1 MERDTN
7 NFEQEEHHRIEGLVS
22 PGLVPF
28 VTAEKTGEFVKGHF
42 KPGPVKVQ
50 EGMGEEKTNAPVSIE
65 YQEKLLSLLPWVLTQ
80 MCVDRIPI
88 NPPEKPPTTGN
99 LSEMT
104 ADQLSQL
111 KHAYSKTPKQEHIT
125 ELLRPERLKTPY
137 AQRSMEHLTSSE
149 ENRYLLPFGHRI
161 WGKLVRK
168 AMTTTGSAREM
179 IHPIKSLQTYPGLII
194 GAPDR
199 KPDSYIDLIRITN
212 HISVQNVINL
222 MLYEI
227 ENGLA
232 DENDLKE
239 INILACGNPQ
249 FATGLRKSGNLI
261 SLIRHVPLTK
271 TLLNGSLKLDEEDV
285 VNILAYKFSIGKF
298 DNETIESIKIMMEN
312 EDCEYVKT
320 FISSH
325 EGIMALIQKTEE
337 KDRKF
342 EGSLIE
348 KTKAKARADLQ
359 NTLDQS
365 MNGFSAKLD
374 RDEVIA
380 KKAREE
386 DDPPPT
392 AIKASEFNLE
402 DWQRHDDV
410 VIIQDPDDEL
420 R

>member
-1 MERDTN
+1 MERDTD
-7 NFEQEEHHRIEGLVS
+7 NFEQGERHRIEGLVS
-22 PGLVPF
+22 PELVSF
-28 VTAEKTGEFVKGHF
+28 VPSKKTGEFVKGHF

-88 NPPEKPPTTGN
+88 NPPEEPPTTGS

-111 KHAYSKTPKQEHIT
+111 RHACSETSKQEHIT

-137 AQRSMEHLTSSE
+137 AQRSMEYLTSSE

-161 WGKLVRK
+161 WEKLVRK
-168 AMTTTGSAREM
+168 TMATTGSARRM

-194 GAPDR
+194 GTPDR
-199 KPDSYIDLIRITN
+199 KPDSYIDLIRMTN
-212 HISVQNVINL
+212 HISVQDVISL

-249 FATGLRKSGNLI
+249 FATGLRESGNLI
-261 SLIRHVPLTK
+261 SLIGHVPLTK
-271 TLLNGSLKLDEEDV
+271 TLIDGPLKLDEEDV

-298 DNETIESIKIMMEN
+298 DNETIESIKMMAEN
-312 EDCEYVKT
+312 GDHEYVET

-325 EGIMALIQKTEE
+325 EGITALIKETEE

-342 EGSLIE
+342 EKSLIE
-348 KTKAKARADLQ
+348 KTKAKARTDLQ
-359 NTLDQS
+359 STLDQS
-365 MNGFSAKLD
+365 MDGFRTKLD

-380 KKAREE
+380 EKAREE
-386 DDPPPT
+386 DDPLPT
-392 AIKASEFNLE
+392 AIKASEFSLE

-410 VIIQDPDDEL
+410 VIIQDPDDKL
-420 R
+420 Q